1 VVVLDLFRLEGKL
14 EKSYTVANND
24 TIQIADPS
32 DNLGS
37 QTQVDVAISN
47 SLNDLFTKGVFQDL
61 TVIPVVDAPNEE
73 FKDKLLRNYEN
84 FTRKYNMELK
94 NDVQPS
100 TKTLMMGATVIGK
113 MITSYLLSTTK

>member
-1 VVVLDLFRLEGKL
+1 MVVLDLFRLEGKL